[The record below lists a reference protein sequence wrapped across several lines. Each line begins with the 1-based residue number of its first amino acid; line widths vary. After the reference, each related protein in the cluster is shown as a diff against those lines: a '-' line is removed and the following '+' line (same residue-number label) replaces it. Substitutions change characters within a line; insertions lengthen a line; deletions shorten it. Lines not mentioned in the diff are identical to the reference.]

1 MLFSGFLNDAFELF
15 RRSTF
20 THSSLRALWLQT
32 KRGQRF
38 VNTLLG
44 VLDRLCRCLVA
55 SGESAVVVRM
65 VDRVTAFSIVKML
78 KADRTGLGLSMRLN
92 SVQFSFPP
100 PGSLRDRTLFFNSI
114 SRVHINQLGIDVLGW
129 CIFWLQHQAILQ
141 L

>member
-1 MLFSGFLNDAFELF
+1 
-15 RRSTF
+15 
-20 THSSLRALWLQT
+20 
-32 KRGQRF
+32 
-38 VNTLLG
+38 
-44 VLDRLCRCLVA
+44 
-55 SGESAVVVRM
+55 M